1 MESIALFV
9 THIINTGLHNYA
21 SLSPM
26 CVQIQKLINFLLLFS
41 YVHALL
47 ISTKL

>member
-21 SLSPM
+21 SLS
-26 CVQIQKLINFLLLFS
+26 INIKSNATHDDCEF
-41 YVHALL
+41 
-47 ISTKL
+47 